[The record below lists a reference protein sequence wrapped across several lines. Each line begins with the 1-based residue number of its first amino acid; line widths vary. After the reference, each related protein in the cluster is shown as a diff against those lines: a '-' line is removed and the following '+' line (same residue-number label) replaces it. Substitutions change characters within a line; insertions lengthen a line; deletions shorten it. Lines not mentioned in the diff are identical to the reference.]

1 MSMDNELKQMLNL
14 VLEHNEQIE
23 KLNLYI
29 RMKNGTKLKYKIDKV
44 KESKIRQALEKQI
57 EKQKERLAHKQEKRR
72 IKEEKMQERS
82 TKGKSE

>member
-23 KLNLYI
+23 KLDLYI
-29 RMKNGTKLKYKIDKV
+29 RMKNGTKLKYKIDRL
-44 KESKIRQALEKQI
+44 KESKILKALEKQI

-72 IKEEKMQERS
+72 IKEEKQGRS
-82 TKGKSE
+82 AKEKSE